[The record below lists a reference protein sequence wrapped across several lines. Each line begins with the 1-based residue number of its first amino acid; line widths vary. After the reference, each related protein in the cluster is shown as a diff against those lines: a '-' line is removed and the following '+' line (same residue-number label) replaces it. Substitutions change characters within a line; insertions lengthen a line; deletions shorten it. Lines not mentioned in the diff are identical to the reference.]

1 MRRQKPTVVIH
12 ACVVTAVVM
21 LALPAEAQ
29 KAPATAGGRGIV
41 AGMAAGAPGDG
52 HPRFDRPPVA
62 AGAPAASFGVPEG
75 PGNPPLPVVAP
86 LASGSYVNFESP
98 PVKALALSD
107 DGLRLFVANT
117 AADTLDVVR
126 TGVATGEPA
135 RVMAQIPVGIQPV
148 SVAVQPGTNG
158 RIVWVAN
165 FISDDISVVDT
176 VAGVVLDVIEVGDEP
191 VNVVF
196 DDSGAFAFV
205 VLQGPSVAGQLAQDL
220 RPYVVTI
227 DAAARQVIAELP
239 LEMLA
244 ARAAAYDAEQRR
256 LIVAALHGGNNTSL
270 LGKQVLVVLDTS
282 DPNTPFQVGYTL
294 QLLRDFSVT
303 ATAFANSSLAPW
315 PDPSAQPNQPFVPRI
330 VNDAG
335 VVDDWQDVIAP
346 LLLPDGQIDPAVASQ
361 FAVEMAPQFGG
372 NLILN
377 ATEVLQEIVADVPDT
392 VDHDL
397 AVIDVSDPAAPQ
409 VVQYIGDV
417 GTTMSAMALQ
427 PGRDRVLVANLEPR
441 NLVKFEHN
449 LRGHIVD
456 HEIVAVSQLAGGAS
470 VRTFDLHAGIPGFNN
485 GAPGAAAFS
494 LADPKD
500 IVINADGTRA
510 YIAAMGPGRVGV
522 LDAASGQVLARLD
535 VGRGPRSLALDEA
548 HKRLYVF
555 NRTDLSVAV
564 VDIASD
570 TSPQLLT
577 TVYLFNPEPPAVKLG
592 RDFLYSTRFS
602 ANFASSCAVCH
613 IDAGLDH
620 LAWDLGDPSGPMQP
634 VPDNL
639 EPLGLENHP
648 VKGPMVTLSLR
659 GLRDHNNL
667 HWRGDRPTFADFN
680 PAFDKLLGGSELTD
694 AQMDA
699 FTAFIETVVYPPN
712 PYLNRDNSPK
722 NPRVWDGAV
731 VYLNN
736 CQVCH
741 QVEHDGALRL
751 AGVEDDAGIELG
763 GVFGQIQLVTQLRGI
778 HRKFNS
784 DLFGGFGLI
793 HDGREEREHRSHPM
807 ETFFDTFFSFLTP
820 QQRSDLIAFLTAFQT
835 NVTNIVGWQVR
846 VAVPVGPAQRAAIDQ
861 MIAQSEQVPSHNDVI
876 ALGQVAGQQRG
887 FWLIPGGGGQ
897 FMADDGTVQDLD
909 SLLASL
915 APGDVLVFEA
925 VAPGSGRRLGIDW
938 DLDCVLNAFDPV
950 PRGTSDLNGDTFVD
964 LVDLSTLLS
973 HFGSQPVPREQ
984 GDIDGDGDVDLL
996 DLALLLGDFGT
1007 QCAP

>member
-1 MRRQKPTVVIH
+1 MHGASLSVSRH
-12 ACVVTAVVM
+12 AMLLLLPAAA
-21 LALPAEAQ
+21 LALAAG
-29 KAPATAGGRGIV
+29 PATGPPGGSPQ
-41 AGMAAGAPGDG
+41 AAAVMGPSGPGAA
-52 HPRFDRPPVA
+52 HPRFLRPASP
-62 AGAPAASFGVPEG
+62 APAGRGLFGMPEG
-75 PGNPPLPVVAP
+75 SGNPPLPVVAP
-86 LASGSYVNFESP
+86 LATGRYVNFESP
-98 PVKALALSD
+98 PVKAIALSD
-107 DGLRLFVANT
+107 DGQRLYVANT
-117 AADTLDVVR
+117 AADTLDVIR
-126 TGVATGEPA
+126 AGVAATPPP
-135 RVMAQIPVGIQPV
+135 RVVAQIPVGIQPV

-196 DDSGAFAFV
+196 DDAGAFAFV
-205 VLQGPSVAGQLAQDL
+205 VLQGPSLAGQFSQDL
-220 RPYVVTI
+220 RPYVVAI
-227 DAAARQVIAELP
+227 DAAARQIVAELP
-239 LEMLA
+239 LDMLA
-244 ARAAAYDAEQRR
+244 ARAAAYDAENHR

-270 LGKQVLVVLDTS
+270 FGKQVFVLLDTS
-282 DPNTPFQVGYTL
+282 DPNQPFQIGYTL

-303 ATAFANSSLAPW
+303 SAAFANSSLAPW

-335 VVDDWQDVIAP
+335 FGDDWQDVIAP
-346 LLLPDGQIDPAVASQ
+346 LLLPNGQIDPAVAQQ

-377 ATEVLQEIVADVPDT
+377 AMEILQEIVADVPDT

-397 AVIDVSDPAAPQ
+397 AVIDVSNPAAPI
-409 VVQYIGDV
+409 VTRYIGDV

-456 HEIVAVSQLAGGAS
+456 HQIVAVSQLAGS
-470 VRTFDLHAGIPGFNN
+470 VVVNPFDLHAGIPGFNN
-485 GAPGAAAFS
+485 GVPGSAAFS

-500 IVINADGTRA
+500 IVISADGARA
-510 YIAAMGPGRVGV
+510 YVAAMGPGRIGI

-535 VGRGPRSLALDEA
+535 VGRGPRSLALDNA
-548 HKRLYVF
+548 NKRLYVF
-555 NRTDLSVAV
+555 NRTDLSVAF
-564 VDIASD
+564 VDVSSD
-570 TSPQLLT
+570 TSPALIT
-577 TVYLFNPEPPAVKLG
+577 TVYLFNPEPPEVKLG

-620 LAWDLGDPSGPMQP
+620 LAWDLGDPAGPMQP

-659 GLRDHNNL
+659 GLKNHNNL
-667 HWRGDRPTFADFN
+667 HWRGDRPTFQDFN
-680 PAFDKLLGGSELTD
+680 PAFDKLLGGSELSPE
-694 AQMDA
+694 QMDA

-722 NPRVWDGAV
+722 NPRVWDGAI

-751 AGVEDDAGIELG
+751 DEFPDDAGLDLG
-763 GVFGQIQLVTQLRGI
+763 GVFAQIQLVTQLRGL

-793 HDGREEREHRSHPM
+793 HDGREEREHRNHPM

-820 QQRSDLIAFLTAFQT
+820 QQRTDLIAFLTAFQT
-835 NVTNIVGWQVR
+835 NATNVVGWQVR
-846 VAVPVGPAQRAAIDQ
+846 ITPPVAPPQRAAIDQ
-861 MIAQSEQVPSHNDVI
+861 MIAQSLQVPSHNDVI
-876 ALGQVAGQQRG
+876 AIGQVAGQTRG
-887 FWLIPGGGGQ
+887 FWLTPGGGNL
-897 FMADDGTVQDLD
+897 FMADDGSLLDLD

-925 VAPGSGRRLGIDW
+925 VPPGSGRRLGIDW
-938 DLDCVLNAFDPV
+938 DSDCVLNALDPL

-964 LVDLSTLLS
+964 LVDLATLLS
-973 HFGSQPVPREQ
+973 NFGSQPVPREQ
-984 GDIDGDGDVDLL
+984 GDIDGDGDADLL
-996 DLALLLGDFGT
+996 DLSLLLQDFGT
-1007 QCAP
+1007 QCVP